1 MCWNIEV
8 VINDQSKSVGV
19 ISRVFWSY
27 SRSLISVL
35 RWVDFA
41 PRVPFRILIKI
52 VSTSSLNLNFKPR
65 YWISK
70 KVRTKLWNDLSDR
83 LQWRPCRNNTQR
95 CWCCLF
101 MSFHCRNPRPRKTF
115 WVMWKMAQFCK
126 ITGNFNEMGHFRPK
140 MHTNLP

>member
-1 MCWNIEV
+1 MAT
-8 VINDQSKSVGV
+8 
-19 ISRVFWSY
+19 
-27 SRSLISVL
+27 VL
-35 RWVDFA
+35 RWVDFNGQGSFPNLDQNSSIA
-41 PRVPFRILIKI
+41 PLPWILNQI
-52 VSTSSLNLNFKPR
+52 LNL
-65 YWISK
+65 K

-140 MHTNLP
+140 MHTNLPYIRTTGQFLIENTKKWFDFRRIKVRQ